1 CLPEDETDW
10 ESDIDSQIDHHIL
23 SEDEAEMNNDI
34 LLEDYVNWD
43 GILAD
48 EWDLVFDS
56 LPARVEKEEWT
67 TISSGK
73 PQKSVPAGSNEKRQ
87 RTIKFADPQKRQG
100 PPSAASHARR
110 SIYAQPAKA
119 ESYHKQSCLPLEER
133 DADLVE
139 VEANKGRVYKKYE
152 YRPGMIIRGLLHE
165 QDYIATS
172 KGSNITISDRN
183 RTDSRYG
190 PICTKWRKM
199 IILGIFQDH
208 YTAIPLFTHNG
219 NGLAN
224 KQCPDEFVSIRDHR
238 AKEKSPRQ
246 SKHPPLLTETMNS
259 GIDLFDIK
267 SAAHVTYTLSRKFEL
282 PVIMEGCLDRR
293 SLNRLV
299 ELFKQYA
306 PKYEKDRD
314 GKIPK

>member
-1 CLPEDETDW
+1 MLGSALSSATL
-10 ESDIDSQIDHHIL
+10 ESSTSSRQRTAARWGSVLDSR
-23 SEDEAEMNNDI
+23 
-34 LLEDYVNWD
+34 
-43 GILAD
+43 
-48 EWDLVFDS
+48 
-56 LPARVEKEEWT
+56 PARVEEEKWT
-67 TISSGK
+67 TITNNK
-73 PQKSVPAGSNEKRQ
+73 PQKPGPVNGNGNRQ
-87 RTIKFADPQKRQG
+87 RAITFADPQKRQG
-100 PPSAASHARR
+100 PPSAASQARR

-119 ESYHKQSCLPLEER
+119 DSNLKQPCPPIEER
-133 DADLVE
+133 DPDLVE
-139 VEANKGRVYKKYE
+139 IERNKGRVYKKYE
-152 YRPGMIIRGLLHE
+152 YRPGMIVRGVLHE

-199 IILGIFQDH
+199 IVLGIFQDH

-224 KQCPDEFVSIRDHR
+224 KQCPDEFVTIKDHR
-238 AKEKSPRQ
+238 VKGNSPRQ
-246 SKHPPLLTETMNS
+246 SKHEPLVTEVINS
-259 GIDLFDIK
+259 GVDLFDVK